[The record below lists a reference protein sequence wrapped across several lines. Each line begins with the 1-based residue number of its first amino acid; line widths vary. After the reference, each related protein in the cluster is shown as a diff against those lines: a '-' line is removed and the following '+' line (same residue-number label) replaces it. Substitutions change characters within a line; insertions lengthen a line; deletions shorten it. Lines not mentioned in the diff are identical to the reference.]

1 MRPTIKEIFIAEWK
15 HNVETDLR
23 QLVATILEVEPE
35 TIDAEA
41 NFVKDLGMDS
51 MMALEI
57 LASIEKKYKI
67 IIPEETLAKFTSL
80 DQTVKI
86 VQGLLVK
93 K

>member
-1 MRPTIKEIFIAEWK
+1 MGDVKQ
-15 HNVETDLR
+15 NVESDLR
-23 QLVATILEVEPE
+23 ELVATILEVEPG
-35 TIDAEA
+35 TIDEQA

-67 IIPEETLAKFTSL
+67 VIPEETLAKFTSL
-80 DQTVKI
+80 SQTVKI
-86 VQGLLVK
+86 VQEMLNK

>member
-1 MRPTIKEIFIAEWK
+1 MGDVKR
-15 HNVETDLR
+15 NVEADLR
-23 QLVATILEVEPE
+23 ELVATILEVEPN
-35 TIDAEA
+35 TIDEQAS
-41 NFVKDLGMDS
+41 FVKDLGMDS

-67 IIPEETLAKFTSL
+67 VIPEETLAKFTSL

-86 VQGLLVK
+86 VELMLEK

>member
-1 MRPTIKEIFIAEWK
+1 MSGIKY
-15 HNVETDLR
+15 NVEEDLR
-23 QLVATILEVEPE
+23 QLVATILEVEPG

-67 IIPEETLAKFTSL
+67 VIPEETLGKFTSL
-80 DQTVKI
+80 NQTVRI
-86 VQGLLVK
+86 VQELLEK